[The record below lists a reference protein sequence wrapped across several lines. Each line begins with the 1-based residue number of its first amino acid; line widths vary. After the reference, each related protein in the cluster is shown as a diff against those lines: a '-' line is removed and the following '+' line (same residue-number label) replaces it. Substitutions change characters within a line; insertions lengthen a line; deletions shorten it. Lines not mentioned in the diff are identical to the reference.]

1 MADPPRKQQAIRI
14 PKPAATHPAALTFL
28 SPGSIFKQLAA
39 PPSPPK
45 SRPTP
50 PTCTL
55 PPRID
60 RRTCLLALLTS
71 LSLPPLLPQPTHASQ
86 APATETT
93 DAAVE
98 QFRQVTALQ
107 DLAFEFTNQHK
118 YPQAEYIWTKLISLN
133 DRNAAAYSNRGNCR
147 TSQGKFDLALAD
159 FDRAIQLAPDEPD
172 PLLGKGVA
180 LEGVRQF
187 REALHCYQR
196 ANQRSVA
203 KYGAQD
209 PVALNNM
216 GNAHAAL
223 GEWDDAVESFKAAT
237 QLDGRFVFAL
247 ANEALALY
255 ELRRDE
261 EALRKIRFLVRKY
274 PTFGDMHAAIAMAA
288 WEQGDSAQAENEW
301 YKAVEQDSRYE
312 DTAWVRDVRR
322 WPPRLIGALESFRA
336 LSKK

>member
-1 MADPPRKQQAIRI
+1 MANPPFKQAVHSANHR
-14 PKPAATHPAALTFL
+14 AFHTARVAFL
-28 SPGSIFKQLAA
+28 SPYTIFRQLA
-39 PPSPPK
+39 PPSPTPK
-45 SRPTP
+45 SNPTP

-55 PPRID
+55 APRID
-60 RRTCLLALLTS
+60 RRTCLIALLSTLTLPS
-71 LSLPPLLPQPTHASQ
+71 LSPKPTHAAQ
-86 APATETT
+86 ASTTNAT

-98 QFRQVTALQ
+98 QFREVTGLQ

-147 TSQGKFDLALAD
+147 TSQGKFELALAD

-180 LEGVRQF
+180 LEGVNQF
-187 REALHCYQR
+187 REALDCYQR
-196 ANQRSVA
+196 ANQRSVT
-203 KYGAQD
+203 KYGGQD

-223 GEWDDAVESFKAAT
+223 GEWEDAVDSFKSAT

-255 ELRRDE
+255 QLRRDE
-261 EALRKIRFLVRKY
+261 EALRKMRFLVRKY
-274 PTFGDMHAAIAMAA
+274 PSFGDMHAAIAMAA
-288 WEQGDSAQAENEW
+288 WEQGESAQAENEW

-322 WPPRLIGALESFRA
+322 WPPRLIGALESFRT